1 MLAGMSSRQMAEW
14 RAFWQVEPFGVF
26 RDDWRFACLLA
37 MLANMFR
44 DGKNSPPVGPQEFMS
59 LLDPTEET
67 ETPKAA
73 EQASEQFESMW
84 AKMLGYEE

>member
-14 RAFWQVEPFGVF
+14 QAYWQIEPFGTY

-44 DGKNSPPVGPQEFMS
+44 GKEAPPVQPREFMS
-59 LLDPTEET
+59 LLDPTGET
-67 ETPKAA
+67 ETPNVEEQAA
-73 EQASEQFESMW
+73 EQFEAMW
-84 AKMLGYEE
+84 AKMLGYET